1 MTIFKILIK
10 LEYSTKHVAQWIEH
24 QIPILKAG
32 GSIPFML
39 NCLGAVLVSTFKKNE
54 SMIQVEV
61 CNLRKKLQN

>member
-1 MTIFKILIK
+1 
-10 LEYSTKHVAQWIEH
+10 
-24 QIPILKAG
+24 
-32 GSIPFML
+32 ML